1 MSQPLD
7 PQEKPIA
14 KKPYSSPEIQVY
26 GDFREIT
33 NTSTHKTPAGMT
45 DGSIHPNRTK

>member
-1 MSQPLD
+1 MNQPLC
-7 PQEKPIA
+7 QQKNLLT

-33 NTSTHKTPAGMT
+33 NSSTHHGGGILDAGHM
-45 DGSIHPNRTK
+45 NRTR

>member
-1 MSQPLD
+1 MSQHLD
-7 PQEKPIA
+7 QQEKPIA

-33 NTSTHKTPAGMT
+33 NSSTHKTPVGVT
-45 DGSIHPNRTK
+45 DGGVHTHRTK